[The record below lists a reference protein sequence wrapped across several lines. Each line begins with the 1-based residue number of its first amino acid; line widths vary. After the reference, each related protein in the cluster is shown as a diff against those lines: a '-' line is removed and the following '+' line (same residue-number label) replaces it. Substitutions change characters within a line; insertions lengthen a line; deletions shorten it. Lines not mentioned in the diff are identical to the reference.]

1 MPKDETSSTFELDEI
16 LEDVQGEQV
25 EEKAGEVAADE
36 VPASQELPEGDAPA
50 PTSDAPVEVDEMTS
64 LREQVRLLTEQV
76 NVAYQQPVV
85 ASEVEAPNTAESP
98 SDVLDASKLFGDWTY
113 DAIVDSEDS
122 FKKFLTDFATNLTTQ
137 TEERLLKKLPFTVS
151 KLTTEQMEARQHV
164 QSFYTD
170 HPQLAAVKPFV
181 AKLVSTVASEHADW
195 DLPKVLTESAVRAY
209 SALGLKQAAN
219 SAPAQPAD
227 RRPAFAGPASGKR
240 GSVPQGKSKL
250 ESEIEELLNL
260 E

>member
-1 MPKDETSSTFELDEI
+1 MPTDETSSTFELDEI
-16 LEDVQGEQV
+16 LEDVQGEHV
-25 EEKAGEVAADE
+25 EEKADEVAADE
-36 VPASQELPEGDAPA
+36 VPASQESPEGDVPA
-50 PTSDAPVEVDEMTS
+50 SDAPVEVDELTS

-76 NVAYQQPVV
+76 NVAYQQPST
-85 ASEVEAPNTAESP
+85 ATPEVEAPNTAESP

>member
-16 LEDVQGEQV
+16 LEDVQGEQI
-25 EEKAGEVAADE
+25 EEKAEELAEDE
-36 VPASQELPEGDAPA
+36 VPASQESPEVDV
-50 PTSDAPVEVDEMTS
+50 PTSDAPVEVDELTS

-85 ASEVEAPNTAESP
+85 PPEVETPNTAESP

-195 DLPKVLTESAVRAY
+195 DLPKVLAESAVRAY

-219 SAPAQPAD
+219 SAPAQPGD